1 MKICVLDLNCQFVYR
16 LHPASAVFKTQPY
29 AASCRV
35 MSEADWMSGFR
46 IILTKTRKLGMFGTP
61 SSQAKKDMELKGG
74 RTKGETD
81 MSICDNICLHV
92 FYLYVCNFV
101 SCKKLVQAN
110 SHS

>member
-1 MKICVLDLNCQFVYR
+1 
-16 LHPASAVFKTQPY
+16 
-29 AASCRV
+29 
-35 MSEADWMSGFR
+35 
-46 IILTKTRKLGMFGTP
+46 MFGTP

-101 SCKKLVQAN
+101 FWKFRVL
-110 SHS
+110 